1 MDTCSRCDK
10 PAKYYR
16 REGTSLSFTC
26 DEPQH
31 MRAQSG
37 LSSEWKGVKTAAGK
51 ALEEAK
57 KGATVVKKPA
67 PSQRPA

>member
-16 REGTSLSFTC
+16 REGDNLSFTC
-26 DEPQH
+26 DEPGH

-37 LSSEWKGVKTAAGK
+37 LSSEWKGVKTLGGAAL
-51 ALEEAK
+51 AEAK
-57 KGATVVKKPA
+57 KGATITKKP
-67 PSQRPA
+67 PPQQRPT